1 MNITNY
7 FKPKT
12 MIYTGKHVKTPTSI
26 KHYAYDAKTLNISS
40 DFKSNKDLKNYIQII
55 GLSNVQEIAI
65 IKEHYNIDPLILED
79 IFNVNQRN
87 KIEVVENSLFGAFH
101 VEYLENDYVK
111 EDYMSILM
119 IENTIITFH
128 ETEPIFL
135 KPLETLFND
144 HKELREKSIDY
155 LLYQI
160 LDIITDN
167 HLDVYDELDH
177 AINIFEEEIID
188 TKDLGQ
194 EDFYLVRKNMLKLK
208 NNVTPILEQL
218 EKILSKNQ
226 DLFNSSNKL
235 YYEDLKDHLERLD
248 SRINQSR
255 EVMRNLLDLHMNNQ
269 SNKMN
274 KIMATLTLFSA
285 IFIPLSFLTGFFGM
299 NFVHFG
305 ILEYKE
311 AVIIFSVLCVLIA
324 VSMVIFFKKKKW
336 FL

>member
-1 MNITNY
+1 MNLSSY

-12 MIYTGKHVKTPTSI
+12 MVYTGKHIKTPTSI
-26 KHYAYDAKTLNISS
+26 KHYAYDAKTLLVST
-40 DFKSNKDLKNYIQII
+40 DFKSNKDLKNYIQIV

-79 IFNVNQRN
+79 VFNVNQRN

-101 VEYLENDYVK
+101 VEYLENNYVK

-128 ETEPIFL
+128 ETEPVFL
-135 KPLETLFND
+135 KPLDTLFND

-167 HLDVYDELDH
+167 HLDVYDELDL
-177 AINIFEEEIID
+177 AISLFEEEIID
-188 TKDLGQ
+188 TKNIEQ

-208 NNVTPILEQL
+208 NNVTPIYEQL
-218 EKILSKNQ
+218 EKILLKNQ
-226 DLFNSSNKL
+226 ELFNSSNKL
-235 YYEDLKDHLERLD
+235 YYEDLKDHLQRLD
-248 SRINQSR
+248 SRINQAR

-305 ILEYKE
+305 ILQYSQ
-311 AVIIFSVLCVLIA
+311 AVLIFSILCFSIAILMVLY
-324 VSMVIFFKKKKW
+324 FKKKKW
-336 FL
+336 F

>member
-1 MNITNY
+1 MNLSSY

-12 MIYTGKHVKTPTSI
+12 MVYTGKHVKTPTSI
-26 KHYAYDAKTLNISS
+26 KHYAYDAKTLLVSA
-40 DFKSNKDLKNYIQII
+40 DFKSNKDLKNYIQIV
-55 GLSNVQEIAI
+55 GLSNIQEIAI
-65 IKEHYNIDPLILED
+65 IKEHYDIDPLILED
-79 IFNVNQRN
+79 VFNVNQRN
-87 KIEVVENSLFGAFH
+87 KIEVIENSLFGAFH
-101 VEYLENDYVK
+101 VEYLENNYVK

-128 ETEPIFL
+128 ETEPLFL
-135 KPLETLFND
+135 KPLDTLFND

-167 HLDVYDELDH
+167 HLDVYDELDL
-177 AINIFEEEIID
+177 AISLFEEEIID
-188 TKDLGQ
+188 TKNIEQ

-208 NNVTPILEQL
+208 NNVTPVYEQL
-218 EKILSKNQ
+218 EKILLKNQ
-226 DLFNSSNKL
+226 DLFHSSNKL
-235 YYEDLKDHLERLD
+235 YYEDLKDHLQRLD
-248 SRINQSR
+248 SRINQAR

-305 ILEYKE
+305 ILQYSQ
-311 AVIIFSVLCVLIA
+311 AVLILSIICFTIA
-324 VSMVIFFKKKKW
+324 SLMLIFFKKKKW
-336 FL
+336 F